1 MSLFEKSS
9 AGAPRENRPAKPLMA
24 VNKLPICEFC
34 LDRSEYY
41 GKTINGKDAYMCAR
55 HFKRMGQGSGAGEPR
70 RMFQV

>member
-1 MSLFEKSS
+1 
-9 AGAPRENRPAKPLMA
+9 MA